1 MRFDY
6 IICGHGI
13 AGAVLAQTLLKK
25 GSSVL
30 VFEGKLAHSASS
42 AAAGMWNPV
51 SFKNLKLT
59 WMANEFLEE
68 AKSFYQTIEVQTS
81 RSFFHT
87 KELARLLNS
96 TADINEWDTRSTS
109 ESLSG
114 HIYSD
119 KVNKLPSTVKQPFG
133 YGVVKQCGWL
143 NIPEF
148 LEASKDILQD
158 NIREECMDYSQ
169 IQIKENEIQYGEIQ
183 AGRIIFCEGYRIVS
197 NPWFKYLPVEPNKG
211 QVQTLHGDIETDER
225 ILHFGKFLLPLG
237 SNLFRYGATYEF
249 NDPNPDL
256 TSESSKIMQEELKN
270 VCTTHFQIVDEKTG
284 YRPTLPDRKPLLGLH
299 PKENKLAVFNGMG
312 SRGVIMAPLCAK
324 HFEGFL
330 HGENPLDPS
339 MNIKRYHRFFS
350 ET

>member
-13 AGAVLAQTLLKK
+13 AGAVLAQTLSLR
-25 GSSVL
+25 GFSVV

-59 WMANEFLEE
+59 WMANEFLED
-68 AKSFYQTIEVQTS
+68 AKTFYRSIEVRTS
-81 RSFFHT
+81 RSFFHP
-87 KELARLLNS
+87 KELSRLFHS

-109 ESLSG
+109 ASLSD

-119 KVNKLPSTVKQPFG
+119 SFNKLPPTVQQPFG
-133 YGVVKQCGWL
+133 YGVVKQSGWL

-148 LEASKDILQD
+148 LEASKDILQEHLC
-158 NIREECMDYSQ
+158 EEALDYSQ
-169 IQIKENEIQYGEIQ
+169 IQIRDNEIQYREIHAQ
-183 AGRIIFCEGYRIVS
+183 KIIFCEGFRITS
-197 NPWFKYLPVEPNKG
+197 NPWFNYLPVEPNKG
-211 QVQTLHGDIETDER
+211 QVQTLKGLFDNAER
-225 ILHFGKFLLPLG
+225 IFHFGKFLLPLG
-237 SNLFRYGATYEF
+237 NNLFRYGATYEF
-249 NDPNPDL
+249 NDSNPDP
-256 TSESSKIMQEELKN
+256 TEGSSNLMQEELIS
-270 VCTTHFQIVDEKTG
+270 VCSTPFEIVEERTG

-299 PKENKLAVFNGMG
+299 PVHSNVAVFNGMG

-324 HFEGFL
+324 HFAGFL
-330 HGENPLDPS
+330 EGENPLDPS